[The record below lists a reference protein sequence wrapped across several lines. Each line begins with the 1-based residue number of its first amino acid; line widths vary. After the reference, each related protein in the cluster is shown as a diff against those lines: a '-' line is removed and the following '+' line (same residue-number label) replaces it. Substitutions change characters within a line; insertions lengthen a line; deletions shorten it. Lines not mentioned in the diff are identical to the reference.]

1 MKDLCIISTCYNE
14 ELNVQECYKNIKNI
28 MLKNNINY
36 EHIFSDNCSNDNT
49 TRVIEDIC
57 KNDKSVKLLVNSK
70 NYGPFLNNF
79 NALKYANAKYVL
91 INYASDMQD
100 PPEVIIDMYN
110 KINNGFDVIY
120 AVKTNTADNFLLKN
134 LRRLFYYILNK
145 CSDTYLPM
153 NVNEFILVKNE
164 LVKNLIKVQDYF
176 PYIRGYIARLTDNFE
191 IVYYERLARK
201 KGKSKNSFLDLYSQA
216 MNGLIFTMNK
226 SIRFFGIVFLF
237 FGLVSIIIL
246 FSSIF
251 FKVFFPSLAPK
262 GITMLICLVTF
273 FFSITICTLSL
284 ILEYIFAIH
293 SQIRGNMEVQIKY
306 KKNF

>member
-14 ELNVQECYKNIKNI
+14 ELNVQECYENIKNI

-36 EHIFSDNCSNDNT
+36 EHIFSDNCSTDNT
-49 TRVIEDIC
+49 VRIIENIC
-57 KNDKSVKLLVNSK
+57 KEDSSVKLLVNSK

-79 NALKYANAKYVL
+79 NALKFTNAKYVL

-100 PPEVIIDMYN
+100 PPEVIISMYN
-110 KINNGFDVIY
+110 KIKNGFDAIY
-120 AVKTNTADNFLLKN
+120 GVKTNTVDNFLLKN

-153 NVNEFILVKNE
+153 NVNEFILVRNE
-164 LVKNLIKVQDYF
+164 LVLNLIKVHDYF
-176 PYIRGYIARLTDNFE
+176 PYIRGYVAKLTDNFE
-191 IVYYERLARK
+191 VVQYERLARK

-226 SIRFFGIVFLF
+226 SVRFFGITFLF
-237 FGLVSIIIL
+237 FGLISVVVL
-246 FSSIF
+246 LSSIF
-251 FKVFFPSLAPK
+251 LKIFFPEAAPK
-262 GITMLICLVTF
+262 GVTILICLITF
-273 FFSITICTLSL
+273 FFAITVCTLSL
-284 ILEYIFAIH
+284 ILEYVLAIH
-293 SQIRGNMEVQIKY
+293 SQIRGSMEVQIKY

>member
-36 EHIFSDNCSNDNT
+36 EHIFSDNCSTDNT
-49 TRVIEDIC
+49 ARIIEDIC
-57 KNDKSVKLLVNSK
+57 KNDTSVKLLVNSK

-120 AVKTNTADNFLLKN
+120 AVKNNTADNFLLKN

-246 FSSIF
+246 LSSIF
-251 FKVFFPSLAPK
+251 FKVFFPNIAPK

-284 ILEYIFAIH
+284 ILEYILAIH